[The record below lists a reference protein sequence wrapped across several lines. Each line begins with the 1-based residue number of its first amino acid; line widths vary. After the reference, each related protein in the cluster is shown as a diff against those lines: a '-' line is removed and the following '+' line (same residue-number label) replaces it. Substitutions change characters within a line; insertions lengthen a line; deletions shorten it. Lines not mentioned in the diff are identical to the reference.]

1 LSRSPILSIIG
12 SMIITLYRPSA
23 EGPIRYYSIHD
34 RQPLLTARYS
44 LTVAWRTGEGRER
57 EKIYG
62 FDTLADKDKKIKQVF
77 ARKTRDGYSLLYSFI
92 REVGASPAASA
103 APDAARAADA

>member
-1 LSRSPILSIIG
+1 
-12 SMIITLYRPSA
+12 MIIALYRPGADGS
-23 EGPIRYYSIHD
+23 IRHYTIHD

-62 FDTLADKDKKIKQVF
+62 FDTAAARDAKIRQVF
-77 ARKTRDGYSLLYSFI
+77 KRKVRDGYALLYSFE
-92 REVGASPAASA
+92 RERTAVPAVETEVV
-103 APDAARAADA
+103 ARA